1 MSVAAFFTTR
11 ASVSVSSV
19 SIPTASRSSI
29 TLCSTRSSTSSATS
43 SSQRRQ
49 QNGIRRLST
58 SATSS
63 APNVTAATAAATSQQ
78 QNFKY
83 TSSSSN
89 SNSSSTAGMST
100 DFTKR
105 VLLGLSAAG
114 LGLGTIGVSAFDGD
128 GSTIGISSS
137 NNRSVSLCDPQSSTT
152 SSPQTLYDNLGDQ
165 LKTLKKNIKIVPT
178 IAIGSN
184 NANSNTN
191 ANANTTTSIP
201 ERMIDA
207 VKAASEWEKKAKE
220 TAARIMTRPPYPE
233 MYDVSVRALKG
244 DRLSMEDRYSINND
258 GRFAA
263 VFDGHGGGC
272 VSTYL
277 SETLFNKI
285 NKRLKD
291 KEVDKKERN
300 SLAYLTETIRA
311 SFQEVDEEVLQ
322 NDEYQ
327 YQGSTAVATWLH
339 EDADE
344 GRRTLVS
351 ANVGDSRAVLSH
363 KRRAVDLTKD
373 HKPDDAEERKRILAM
388 GEKIEWDSY
397 CNVHR
402 VRNLSLSRAIG
413 DKFAKP
419 AVCSEVDIRSFPL
432 EDTEGDDF
440 VVLASDGLW
449 DVMTSQGCVDYIN
462 NRLNPSD
469 EQMKSMSTV
478 EAQRQKF
485 TKRKNMSRFVANEAL
500 RRGSY
505 DNVCVIIVW
514 LNKPDNA
521 KH

>member
-83 TSSSSN
+83 TSSSS
-89 SNSSSTAGMST
+89 SISSTAGMST

-233 MYDVSVRALKG
+233 MYDVSV
-244 DRLSMEDRYSINND
+244 
-258 GRFAA
+258 
-263 VFDGHGGGC
+263 VFFC
-272 VSTYL
+272 
-277 SETLFNKI
+277 
-285 NKRLKD
+285 
-291 KEVDKKERN
+291 
-300 SLAYLTETIRA
+300 
-311 SFQEVDEEVLQ
+311 Q
-322 NDEYQ
+322 N
-327 YQGSTAVATWLH
+327 
-339 EDADE
+339 
-344 GRRTLVS
+344 
-351 ANVGDSRAVLSH
+351 
-363 KRRAVDLTKD
+363 
-373 HKPDDAEERKRILAM
+373 
-388 GEKIEWDSY
+388 
-397 CNVHR
+397 
-402 VRNLSLSRAIG
+402 
-413 DKFAKP
+413 
-419 AVCSEVDIRSFPL
+419 
-432 EDTEGDDF
+432 
-440 VVLASDGLW
+440 
-449 DVMTSQGCVDYIN
+449 
-462 NRLNPSD
+462 
-469 EQMKSMSTV
+469 
-478 EAQRQKF
+478 
-485 TKRKNMSRFVANEAL
+485 
-500 RRGSY
+500 
-505 DNVCVIIVW
+505 IV
-514 LNKPDNA
+514 
-521 KH
+521 